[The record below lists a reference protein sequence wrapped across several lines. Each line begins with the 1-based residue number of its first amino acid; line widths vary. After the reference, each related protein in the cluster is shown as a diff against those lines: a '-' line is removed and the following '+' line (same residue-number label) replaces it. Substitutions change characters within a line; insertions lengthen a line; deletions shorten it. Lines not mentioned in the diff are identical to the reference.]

1 LEKRIFI
8 GSFVNI
14 PDFRKEYQ
22 NIKKEFGG
30 LLGGRWVPEKN
41 FHITY
46 RFIGNVSPDEIQ
58 KIKGVLKDQIG
69 KNIPVNLEFRG
80 LNAFPSL
87 TNPRV
92 FFIKV
97 EDLSGNLQEINNVIT
112 RNLSLLGYPEEKK
125 PFIPHITLKR
135 IKYVKKDIFL
145 RKIKS
150 YEDRF
155 FGAQNEIKVD
165 IVESILSPDGAV
177 YKPVE

>member
-1 LEKRIFI
+1 
-8 GSFVNI
+8 
-14 PDFRKEYQ
+14 
-22 NIKKEFGG
+22 
-30 LLGGRWVPEKN
+30 
-41 FHITY
+41 
-46 RFIGNVSPDEIQ
+46 
-58 KIKGVLKDQIG
+58 
-69 KNIPVNLEFRG
+69 
-80 LNAFPSL
+80 
-87 TNPRV
+87 V